1 MVNMEYEVINN
12 FVQYQ
17 RAKSAVES
25 VVNKETCRR
34 SLLQNAILL
43 KTVLSQQLFVEETS
57 SKESKDQSTVKQT
70 LTKAQHEKKLLENK
84 ISMLNNEIETW
95 KKKSANQSTLQKE
108 TLALKNQI
116 SKLNSQL
123 NESRNEI
130 GKVKQQF
137 VTQKAVLESKL
148 ENAKKNIKS
157 LKDKN
162 AMSPSKA
169 LQPPTSILSPVKSQT
184 KSLNNHQKLGLKR
197 PLVSNFSTS
206 PFLNKNINKQN
217 TSPSKHTSTPTNF
230 ISPAP
235 INGQNLLATSTPGA
249 ANAISPLKDL
259 KSKRPSGL
267 KNLISPAKTTT
278 KTNATTAPSK
288 KKPSLFDDDDDDDDD
303 IFGNSIK
310 KLDANK
316 SISKEDKANEAQP
329 KKDSNNDNDTQEQE
343 QATKKLPA
351 KRKRKIGGKA
361 IVDTEAEEEPKF
373 SPLKKVKLLDKL
385 GGISPLKQ
393 RNQERNLFKV

>member
-1 MVNMEYEVINN
+1 MIGN
-12 FVQYQ
+12 FVHYQ
-17 RAKSAVES
+17 KARSAVES
-25 VVNKETCRR
+25 VINKETSRR

-43 KTVLSQQLFVEETS
+43 KTVLSQQLHIES
-57 SKESKDQSTVKQT
+57 ANYKESKDHSSVKQD

-84 ISMLNNEIETW
+84 ISMLTTEVDTW

-108 TLALKNQI
+108 TLSLKNQI
-116 SKLNSQL
+116 TKLTSQL
-123 NESRNEI
+123 NESRNEV
-130 GKVKQQF
+130 GKAKQQF

-162 AMSPSKA
+162 SLSPSKA
-169 LQPPTSILSPVKSQT
+169 LQPPSSILSPVKSQT

-206 PFLNKNINKQN
+206 PFLNKNLHKP
-217 TSPSKHTSTPTNF
+217 TSPSKDAKQ
-230 ISPAP
+230 ISNTPAP
-235 INGQNLLATSTPGA
+235 LNSQNLLATSTPGA
-249 ANAISPLKDL
+249 NAASPLKDL

-267 KNLISPAKTTT
+267 KNLISPVKPINGKGKQT
-278 KTNATTAPSK
+278 SK
-288 KKPSLFDDDDDDDDD
+288 KKPSLFDDDEDDDDD
-303 IFGNSIK
+303 IFGNSIR
-310 KLDANK
+310 KLDSSKNTPTQKEPVTEQPKESEKSEDANK
-316 SISKEDKANEAQP
+316 KQP
-329 KKDSNNDNDTQEQE
+329 
-343 QATKKLPA
+343 AR
-351 KRKRKIGGKA
+351 RKRKIGGKA
-361 IVDTEAEEEPKF
+361 IVEEDNEEEPKF